1 MDASMSEL
9 ETLEDVAAQIGHRVT
24 IGSRADHNTGRAL
37 GRWSVSPN
45 IERASVAREKPQ
57 LVPAGPQSVAPAA
70 KRAPAPKMP
79 AVAPRVIEDYSQ
91 FVDAIRDRSNE
102 LGMTREELDHQAG
115 HQSGYS
121 GKLLSRKHIKRFGF
135 SSLGPTLG
143 ALGLKILLIEDT
155 AQTATIRARMKPR
168 ERPVR
173 TQPLADGSGFV
184 KPAATLPT

>member
-1 MDASMSEL
+1 MDAMSEL
-9 ETLEDVAAQIGHRVT
+9 ETLEDVADKIGHRVT
-24 IGSRADHNTGRAL
+24 IGSRADHNTRLTPA
-37 GRWSVSPN
+37 RWSIPPT
-45 IERASVAREKPQ
+45 IERAAAAREKPQ
-57 LVPAGPQSVAPAA
+57 LVPEGPQSVAPAA
-70 KRAPAPKMP
+70 KRAPASKMP

-91 FVDAIRDRSNE
+91 FVEAIRDRSNE

-155 AQTATIRARMKPR
+155 AQTATIRARMRPR
-168 ERPVR
+168 ERPLR
-173 TQPLADGSGFV
+173 TQALSEVPGFV
-184 KPAATLPT
+184 EPTAPLPT